1 MNRWW
6 NWQARIS
13 YALMMVLPSIAQPM
27 SCNLLSAS
35 RFNFGAY
42 DPLST
47 LPTDVQATYIL
58 QCIPAH
64 PNERLNLQITVLPT
78 AGTADSLQASGTGKS
93 VRFGFY
99 QDPQR
104 SMAIDANTR
113 IVITDR
119 LSMMHE
125 YPLTIYGRL
134 PAKQNVPAG
143 TYRTSLSFI
152 IQY

>member
-1 MNRWW
+1 MKRCGH
-6 NWQARIS
+6 WQAKIIC
-13 YALMMVLPSIAQPM
+13 ALMMALPSLAQPM

-47 LPTDVQATYIL
+47 LPTDVQATYTL

-78 AGTADSLQASGTGKS
+78 AGISDTLHASGTGKS

-104 SMAIDANTR
+104 TIAIDANTR

-119 LSMMHE
+119 LSITHE

-143 TYRTSLSFI
+143 IYRTSLSFI
-152 IQY
+152 IEY